1 MTATSEVSL
10 EPPMRLWRDYY
21 ELTKPRITLFCLL
34 MTLGGI
40 ALAPQSMPW
49 LKVIATLVG
58 SAFSVGAA
66 NTLNMYWERETDKLM
81 KRTATRPL
89 ATGRLDASWALLFGI
104 TLAVASVAVLGF
116 WVNWLTSALS
126 LFALLSYV
134 LVYTPMKR
142 ISPHALLIGAIPGAM
157 PPLLGWTAATA
168 EVSLPGLILFAILLI
183 WQIPHFIAISV
194 NHKDDYKRAG
204 IKTWPG
210 ERGMRPAT
218 VQALLYSLALLPVS
232 LLLLQVGVASYVYG
246 ITAFALGVWMI
257 LMSARGFNPTKHTQ
271 WARQLFL
278 VSLVYLPVLTIGLA
292 IDVLMK

>member
-1 MTATSEVSL
+1 MTATSEVSF
-10 EPPMRLWRDYY
+10 ERPMRLWRDYY

-34 MTLGGI
+34 MTSGGI
-40 ALAPQSMPW
+40 ALAPQSIPW
-49 LKVIATLVG
+49 LTVIATLVG

-81 KRTATRPL
+81 KRTAMRPL
-89 ATGRLDASWALLFGI
+89 ATGRLNASRALLFGI
-104 TLAVASVAVLGF
+104 ALAAASVAVLGV

-134 LVYTPMKR
+134 LIYTPMKR
-142 ISPHALLIGAIPGAM
+142 ITPHALLIGAIPGAM

-168 EVSLPGLILFAILLI
+168 EISLPGLILFAILLV

-204 IKTWPG
+204 IKTWPS